1 MSRAGLRSPGLRSRV
16 IAGFAA
22 GALALS
28 ATMAF
33 VSYEITR
40 RSLLDERESTNVRAA
55 YYDAAVVRSGI
66 TTVTNPDIASVLRS
80 LDTGDTRRALVQ
92 RNGQWYARSAD
103 SGVSGSVPAAIQRA
117 AGQGLPA
124 VQRVRADGQPTLV
137 VALPIAPDTVF
148 YEVDSLSELDHTLR
162 VLTIVLT
169 AVAIS
174 TALGGAALGWY
185 ASRYVLRPLVRVA
198 EAAQDI
204 ADGVSDARLDPA
216 QEPDLARLTTSFNH
230 MVDELSKR
238 LERDRRFAA
247 DVSHEL
253 RSPLQTLSAAASVL
267 DRRRNL
273 LDERSATA
281 AGLVTEEVARFQQLV
296 DDLLTLSRGDK
307 PASRAAVDVA
317 DLARA
322 ACRQRG
328 LPDHLVSADGD
339 PVWCVDRRRFEQMLG
354 NLLDNAAAYGGGAI
368 AVRLALADDTG
379 RLEVDDEGPGVS
391 PADKAVIFDRF
402 VRGRTAGTRGD
413 GAGTGL
419 GLALVAQ
426 HAAAHGGTATVLD
439 RPGGGAR
446 FRVDLPGCTG

>member
-1 MSRAGLRSPGLRSRV
+1 MIRAGLRVRV

-55 YYDAAVVRSGI
+55 YYDAAIVRSGI
-66 TTVTNPDIASVLRS
+66 AATNNPDIASVLRS

-92 RNGQWYARSAD
+92 RNGQWYARNAD
-103 SGVSGSVPAAIQRA
+103 SGVSGAVPGAVQQRA
-117 AGQGLPA
+117 AQGTPA
-124 VQRVRADGQPTLV
+124 VQRIRSDGKPTLV

-148 YEVDSLSELDHTLR
+148 YEIDSLAELDHTLR

-169 AVAIS
+169 AVALG
-174 TALGGAALGWY
+174 TAVGGAVLGWY
-185 ASRYVLRPLVRVA
+185 ASRYVMRPLVRVA
-198 EAAQDI
+198 EAAQEI
-204 ADGVSDARLDPA
+204 AAGKSDARLDPA
-216 QEPDLARLTTSFNH
+216 QEPDLARLTTSFND
-230 MVDELSKR
+230 MVDELSAR

-267 DRRRNL
+267 DRRRSQ
-273 LDERSATA
+273 LDERSAMA
-281 AGLVTEEVARFQQLV
+281 AGLVTSEIARFQQLV
-296 DDLLTLSRGDK
+296 NDLLTLARGDQ
-307 PASRAAVDVA
+307 PASRAPVDV
-317 DLARA
+317 DSLARSV
-322 ACRQRG
+322 CRSRG
-328 LPDHLVSADGD
+328 LDDSLVSLDGD
-339 PVWCVDRRRFEQMLG
+339 ASWCVDRRRFEQMLG
-354 NLLDNAAAYGGGAI
+354 NLLDNALAYGGGPA
-368 AVRLALADDTG
+368 AVRLSLTGDDGT
-379 RLEVDDEGPGVS
+379 LEVDDEGPGVS

-426 HAAAHGGTATVLD
+426 HAAAHDGTASVVD

-446 FRVDLPGCTG
+446 FRITLPGCRA

>member
-1 MSRAGLRSPGLRSRV
+1 MSRAGLRVRV

-66 TTVTNPDIASVLRS
+66 TASNNPDVASVLRS
-80 LDTGDTRRALVQ
+80 LDTGDTRRALVH

-103 SGVSGSVPAAIQRA
+103 SGISGSVPAVLQQRA
-117 AGQGLPA
+117 ADGSPA
-124 VQRVRADGQPTLV
+124 VQRIRADGTPTLV

-148 YEVDSLSELDHTLR
+148 YEVDSLAELDHTLR

-169 AVAIS
+169 AVALG

-198 EAAQDI
+198 EAAQEI

-230 MVDELSKR
+230 MVDELSAR

-267 DRRRNL
+267 DRRRGL

-281 AGLVTEEVARFQQLV
+281 AGLVTSEVARFQQLV
-296 DDLLTLSRGDK
+296 DDLLMLSRGDK
-307 PASRAAVDVA
+307 PAERTPVDVA
-317 DLARA
+317 ELARSV
-322 ACRQRG
+322 CRQHG
-328 LPDHLVSADGD
+328 LGDGLVTAEGGTE
-339 PVWCVDRRRFEQMLG
+339 WCVDRRRFEQMLG
-354 NLLDNAAAYGGGAI
+354 NLLDNAGAYGGGAT
-368 AVRLALADDTG
+368 AVRLALTG
-379 RLEVDDEGPGVS
+379 EAGFLEIDDEGPGVS

-413 GAGTGL
+413 SVGTGL

-426 HAAAHGGTATVLD
+426 HAGAHGGTASVLD

-446 FRVDLPGCTG
+446 FRIDLPGCLP